1 MQIRNIRNQWS
12 LIFLFNENTI
22 DPKYRGGLRVMSY
35 NQEWYKKKTVV
46 GQIRIFF
53 RALSTLQLTKEFLE
67 MQLEVYGNTS

>member
-1 MQIRNIRNQWS
+1 
-12 LIFLFNENTI
+12 
-22 DPKYRGGLRVMSY
+22 MSY

-46 GQIRIFF
+46 GQIRIFL